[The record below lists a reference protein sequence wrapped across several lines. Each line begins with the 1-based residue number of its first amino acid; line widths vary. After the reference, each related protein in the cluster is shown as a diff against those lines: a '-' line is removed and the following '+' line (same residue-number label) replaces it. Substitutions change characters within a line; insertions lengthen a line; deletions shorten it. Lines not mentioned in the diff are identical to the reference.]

1 MTKLVM
7 MKAIALSGVMVVASV
22 APQAAQAGGAER
34 FRQCLEESAL
44 KPNERRARS
53 ECMWK
58 HWEYM
63 ASYGP

>member
-1 MTKLVM
+1 MTKLM
-7 MKAIALSGVMVVASV
+7 IIKAAALAGLTALTL
-22 APQAAQAGGAER
+22 ATPQAAQAGGAER

-44 KPNERRARS
+44 KPNERRERS
-53 ECMWK
+53 ECMWT